1 MVLAQLSKLSID
13 KKEIPNL
20 IKQQLKVIKELYEI
34 KPQYGKYYIFTNLP
48 KVKVDDLR
56 EQILRLIEVSREAKK
71 VLEDCNAYTPNE
83 SIKVTENIISNLPPL
98 STYNLIVRNE
108 ILQQIEETLNEKRFV
123 TVSAFVGAG
132 KTTLAIKY
140 GDRQTQAKKKIVRFI
155 NADSADKVLEAY
167 RQLAKEFTI
176 YVIDEKEENI
186 IRLVHERIA
195 NLNSAIL
202 FIFDNVEDHK
212 DIEPYLNSIINILN
226 DKAQVII
233 TTKNNNLSDDIE
245 NIILE
250 SFSKKEAILYLK
262 KSLKNRLNKKD
273 IDKLVEDFG
282 SNDAASPYRLS
293 KAVAYLKANKL
304 LKVNDYINYFKNSK
318 DDHIETILLLQ
329 LLEKSPL
336 AWQILQY
343 SADVDPDF
351 ISIKIFKELFL
362 IDKEKLQEPIKR
374 LEALSIMDLTYQNG
388 QAGLQLHRLMQFIT
402 KQYINKYKEHAIDE
416 KEIYTR
422 LAEIL
427 DDLFPIL
434 TDVPSEDWE
443 NAKIFY
449 PHVVKI
455 LNDDI
460 EIDKCRKANLYQKM
474 GYYNEYIL
482 CKFEESLKYYK
493 KALKIDQELV
503 HPSFIASSL
512 NNIGVIYEN

>member
-1 MVLAQLSKLSID
+1 M
-13 KKEIPNL
+13 
-20 IKQQLKVIKELYEI
+20 
-34 KPQYGKYYIFTNLP
+34 
-48 KVKVDDLR
+48 
-56 EQILRLIEVSREAKK
+56 
-71 VLEDCNAYTPNE
+71 
-83 SIKVTENIISNLPPL
+83 
-98 STYNLIVRNE
+98 
-108 ILQQIEETLNEKRFV
+108 
-123 TVSAFVGAG
+123 
-132 KTTLAIKY
+132 
-140 GDRQTQAKKKIVRFI
+140 
-155 NADSADKVLEAY
+155 
-167 RQLAKEFTI
+167 
-176 YVIDEKEENI
+176 
-186 IRLVHERIA
+186 
-195 NLNSAIL
+195 
-202 FIFDNVEDHK
+202 
-212 DIEPYLNSIINILN
+212 
-226 DKAQVII
+226 II

-282 SNDAASPYRLS
+282 SNDVASPYRLS

-318 DDHIETILLLQ
+318 GDHIETVLLLQ

-336 AWQILQY
+336 AWRILQY
-343 SADVDPDF
+343 SADLDPDF
-351 ISIKIFKELFL
+351 ISIEIFKELFL
-362 IDKEKLQEPIKR
+362 IDEEKLQEPIKR
-374 LEALSIMDLTYQNG
+374 LEALSIMNLTYQNR
-388 QAGLQLHRLMQFIT
+388 QVGLQLHRLMQFIT
-402 KQYINKYKEHAIDE
+402 KQYINKYKEHVIDE

-443 NAKIFY
+443 NSKIFY

>member
-1 MVLAQLSKLSID
+1 M
-13 KKEIPNL
+13 
-20 IKQQLKVIKELYEI
+20 
-34 KPQYGKYYIFTNLP
+34 
-48 KVKVDDLR
+48 
-56 EQILRLIEVSREAKK
+56 
-71 VLEDCNAYTPNE
+71 
-83 SIKVTENIISNLPPL
+83 
-98 STYNLIVRNE
+98 IVHNE

-123 TVSAFVGAG
+123 TISAFAGAG

-140 GDRQTQAKKKIVRFI
+140 GDRQTQAKKKIVSFI
-155 NADSADKVLEAY
+155 NVDSADKVLEAY
-167 RQLAKEFTI
+167 RQLVKEFTI

-245 NIILE
+245 NIILVE

-318 DDHIETILLLQ
+318 DDHIETVLLLQ

-336 AWQILQY
+336 AWQIFYNILQ
-343 SADVDPDF
+343 
-351 ISIKIFKELFL
+351 I
-362 IDKEKLQEPIKR
+362 
-374 LEALSIMDLTYQNG
+374 
-388 QAGLQLHRLMQFIT
+388 
-402 KQYINKYKEHAIDE
+402 
-416 KEIYTR
+416 
-422 LAEIL
+422 
-427 DDLFPIL
+427 
-434 TDVPSEDWE
+434 
-443 NAKIFY
+443 
-449 PHVVKI
+449 
-455 LNDDI
+455 
-460 EIDKCRKANLYQKM
+460 
-474 GYYNEYIL
+474 
-482 CKFEESLKYYK
+482 
-493 KALKIDQELV
+493 
-503 HPSFIASSL
+503 
-512 NNIGVIYEN
+512 